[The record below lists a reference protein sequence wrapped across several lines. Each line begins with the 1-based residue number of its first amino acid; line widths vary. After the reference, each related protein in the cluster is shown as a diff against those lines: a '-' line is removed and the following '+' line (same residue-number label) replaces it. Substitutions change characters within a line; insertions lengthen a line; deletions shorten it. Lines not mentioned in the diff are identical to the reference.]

1 MKLFFICFIKKVKN
15 IVHFVKN
22 LFIFAYSI
30 VPNALLMC
38 DFCDKDKVKKLFL
51 MNKNKLIT
59 FILNDI
65 SELDMLTKCMESME
79 TIPYAMHDLAL
90 QKVRNILSEFEQ
102 LSVESK
108 EEAQHNSEACKDV
121 KSFVAPEVNDSE
133 KSAEPVV
140 EKVEVAKPQ
149 IEQEQVV
156 NIKEEL
162 VSPKKNATIEV
173 DVTAIDTVKVA
184 AKEPEPQVVEE
195 LKTPEPVAEVKKE
208 VAKPVEPEVPSPV
221 KRIERPATEQPKANV
236 GNPIITNE
244 RFKGSRRLE
253 SRFVTD
259 LKKAL
264 NLNDRLR
271 YQRELFGGD
280 MSLLNATI
288 EKLNVMSSLQDAEA
302 YVAENFNWDTTEGA
316 ALEFMELLEARFT
329 N

>member
-1 MKLFFICFIKKVKN
+1 
-15 IVHFVKN
+15 
-22 LFIFAYSI
+22 
-30 VPNALLMC
+30 
-38 DFCDKDKVKKLFL
+38 

-108 EEAQHNSEACKDV
+108 EEAQHNSDINTIVSGCK
-121 KSFVAPEVNDSE
+121 A
-133 KSAEPVV
+133 
-140 EKVEVAKPQ
+140 KVEEVKTVVKPQ
-149 IEQEQVV
+149 IEQEQKV

-173 DVTAIDTVKVA
+173 DAAVIDTVKVV
-184 AKEPEPQVVEE
+184 AKEPEPKIVEE
-195 LKTPEPVAEVKKE
+195 LSTPAPEVKKVE
-208 VAKPVEPEVPSPV
+208 IKPVEPEIPAQVKNVEKPV
-221 KRIERPATEQPKANV
+221 TEHPKATV
-236 GNPIITNE
+236 GNPVITNE
-244 RFKGSRRLE
+244 RFKGGRRLE

-271 YQRELFGGD
+271 YQKELFGGN
-280 MSLLNATI
+280 MALLNSTI
-288 EKLNVMSSLQDAEA
+288 DKLNAMSSLQEAEA

-316 ALEFMELLEARFT
+316 AFEFMELLEARFT

>member
-1 MKLFFICFIKKVKN
+1 
-15 IVHFVKN
+15 
-22 LFIFAYSI
+22 
-30 VPNALLMC
+30 
-38 DFCDKDKVKKLFL
+38 

-108 EEAQHNSEACKDV
+108 EEAQNGSNVKTVVVETVRQEPSVVESNNSEETQA
-121 KSFVAPEVNDSE
+121 FVSKTEED
-133 KSAEPVV
+133 PVA
-140 EKVEVAKPQ
+140 EKVEVVEKK
-149 IEQEQVV
+149 QVEEAQKV
-156 NIKEEL
+156 NTNEVL
-162 VSPKKNATIEV
+162 VSPKDNTTVVV
-173 DVTAIDTVKVA
+173 DVAARNTVNVVT
-184 AKEPEPQVVEE
+184 KEPEPRIVEE
-195 LKTPEPVAEVKKE
+195 LSTPASVVEVQKE
-208 VAKPVEPEVPSPV
+208 VAKPVETA
-221 KRIERPATEQPKANV
+221 IPAPAKSVEKATTEQPKSTIS
-236 GNPIITNE
+236 NPVITNE
-244 RFKGSRRLE
+244 RFRGGRRLE

-264 NLNDRLR
+264 NFNDRFR

-280 MSLLNATI
+280 MALLNSTI
-288 EKLNVMSSLQDAEA
+288 DKLNAMSSLQEAEA

-316 ALEFMELLEARFT
+316 GLEFMELLEARFT

>member
-1 MKLFFICFIKKVKN
+1 
-15 IVHFVKN
+15 
-22 LFIFAYSI
+22 
-30 VPNALLMC
+30 
-38 DFCDKDKVKKLFL
+38 

-108 EEAQHNSEACKDV
+108 EEVQNSQIKTVASQPVEDKPNEPETIEVSV
-121 KSFVAPEVNDSE
+121 KPAVE
-133 KSAEPVV
+133 KIEVV
-140 EKVEVAKPQ
+140 EKAQ
-149 IEQEQVV
+149 IEQPQEVDV
-156 NIKEEL
+156 KEDL
-162 VSPKKNATIEV
+162 VSQKKNATIEV
-173 DVTAIDTVKVA
+173 DTVAVDKVRVAIQ
-184 AKEPEPQVVEE
+184 EPEPVVIEE
-195 LKTPEPVAEVKKE
+195 LSAPEPVFEVQKE
-208 VAKPVEPEVPSPV
+208 VVKPVEVEIPVQVKEVV
-221 KRIERPATEQPKANV
+221 KPIVEQPKQAVN
-236 GNPIITNE
+236 NPVITNE
-244 RFKGSRRLE
+244 RFKGGRRFE

-280 MSLLNATI
+280 MALLNSTI
-288 EKLNVMSSLQDAEA
+288 DKLNAMSSFGEAEA

-316 ALEFMELLEARFT
+316 AFEFMELLEARFT

>member
-1 MKLFFICFIKKVKN
+1 
-15 IVHFVKN
+15 
-22 LFIFAYSI
+22 
-30 VPNALLMC
+30 
-38 DFCDKDKVKKLFL
+38 

-108 EEAQHNSEACKDV
+108 EEVQNSQIKTVASQPVEDKPNEPETIEVSV
-121 KSFVAPEVNDSE
+121 KPAVE
-133 KSAEPVV
+133 KIEVV
-140 EKVEVAKPQ
+140 EKAQ
-149 IEQEQVV
+149 IEQPQEVDV
-156 NIKEEL
+156 KEDL
-162 VSPKKNATIEV
+162 VSQKKNATIEV
-173 DVTAIDTVKVA
+173 DTVAVDKVRVAIQ
-184 AKEPEPQVVEE
+184 EPEPVVIEE
-195 LKTPEPVAEVKKE
+195 LSAPEPVVEVQKE
-208 VAKPVEPEVPSPV
+208 VVKPVEVEIPAQVKEVV
-221 KRIERPATEQPKANV
+221 KPIVEQPKQAVN
-236 GNPIITNE
+236 NPVITNE
-244 RFKGSRRLE
+244 RFKGGRRFE
-253 SRFVTD
+253 SRFVTN

-280 MSLLNATI
+280 MALLNSTI
-288 EKLNVMSSLQDAEA
+288 DKLNAMSSFGEAEA

-316 ALEFMELLEARFT
+316 AFEFMELLEARFT

>member
-1 MKLFFICFIKKVKN
+1 
-15 IVHFVKN
+15 
-22 LFIFAYSI
+22 
-30 VPNALLMC
+30 MC

-108 EEAQHNSEACKDV
+108 EEAQNNSDENTKNAQTC
-121 KSFVAPEVNDSE
+121 VASQEMSE
-133 KSAEPVV
+133 SSKI
-140 EKVEVAKPQ
+140 VAKLQ

-156 NIKEEL
+156 DIKEEL

-173 DVTAIDTVKVA
+173 EPAAVDTVKVVV
-184 AKEPEPQVVEE
+184 KEPEPNVLEE
-195 LKTPEPVAEVKKE
+195 LNAPVQEVKKE
-208 VAKPVEPEVPSPV
+208 VVIPVEPEVSAPV
-221 KRIERPATEQPKANV
+221 KNVEKTVVEQPKTTVSNHV
-236 GNPIITNE
+236 ITNE
-244 RFKGSRRLE
+244 RFKGGRRLE

-271 YQRELFGGD
+271 YQKELFGGN
-280 MSLLNATI
+280 MALLNSTI
-288 EKLNVMSSLQDAEA
+288 DKLNVMSSLQDAEA

-316 ALEFMELLEARFT
+316 AFEFMELLEARFT

>member
-1 MKLFFICFIKKVKN
+1 
-15 IVHFVKN
+15 
-22 LFIFAYSI
+22 
-30 VPNALLMC
+30 
-38 DFCDKDKVKKLFL
+38 DKDKVKKLFL

>member
-1 MKLFFICFIKKVKN
+1 
-15 IVHFVKN
+15 
-22 LFIFAYSI
+22 
-30 VPNALLMC
+30 
-38 DFCDKDKVKKLFL
+38 

-108 EEAQHNSEACKDV
+108 EEVQNSQIKTVASQPVEDKPNEPETIEVSV
-121 KSFVAPEVNDSE
+121 KPAVE
-133 KSAEPVV
+133 KIEVV
-140 EKVEVAKPQ
+140 EKAQ
-149 IEQEQVV
+149 IEQPQEVDV
-156 NIKEEL
+156 KEDL
-162 VSPKKNATIEV
+162 VSQKKNATIEV
-173 DVTAIDTVKVA
+173 DTVAVDKVRVAIQ
-184 AKEPEPQVVEE
+184 EPEPVVIEE
-195 LKTPEPVAEVKKE
+195 LSAPEPVVEVQKE
-208 VAKPVEPEVPSPV
+208 VVKPVEVEIPAQVKEVV
-221 KRIERPATEQPKANV
+221 KPIVEQPKQAVN
-236 GNPIITNE
+236 NPVITNE
-244 RFKGSRRLE
+244 RFKGGRRFE

-280 MSLLNATI
+280 MALLNSTI
-288 EKLNVMSSLQDAEA
+288 DKLNAMSSFGEAEA

-316 ALEFMELLEARFT
+316 AFEFMELLEARFT

>member
-1 MKLFFICFIKKVKN
+1 
-15 IVHFVKN
+15 
-22 LFIFAYSI
+22 
-30 VPNALLMC
+30 
-38 DFCDKDKVKKLFL
+38 

-108 EEAQHNSEACKDV
+108 EETQNSQIKTVASQPVEDKPNEPETIEVSV
-121 KSFVAPEVNDSE
+121 KPAVE
-133 KSAEPVV
+133 KIEVV
-140 EKVEVAKPQ
+140 EKAQ
-149 IEQEQVV
+149 IEQPQEVDV
-156 NIKEEL
+156 KEDL
-162 VSPKKNATIEV
+162 VSQKKNATIEV
-173 DVTAIDTVKVA
+173 DTVAVDKVRVAIQ
-184 AKEPEPQVVEE
+184 EPEPVVIEE
-195 LKTPEPVAEVKKE
+195 LSAPEPVVEVQKE
-208 VAKPVEPEVPSPV
+208 VVKTGEVEIPAQVKEVVKPIV
-221 KRIERPATEQPKANV
+221 EQPKQAVN
-236 GNPIITNE
+236 NPVITNE
-244 RFKGSRRLE
+244 RFKGGRRFE

-280 MSLLNATI
+280 MALLNSTI
-288 EKLNVMSSLQDAEA
+288 DKLNAMSSFGEAEA

-316 ALEFMELLEARFT
+316 AFEFMELLEARFT

>member
-1 MKLFFICFIKKVKN
+1 M
-15 IVHFVKN
+15 
-22 LFIFAYSI
+22 
-30 VPNALLMC
+30 PNALLMC

-108 EEAQHNSEACKDV
+108 EEAQQNSDACKDV
-121 KSFVAPEVNDSE
+121 KSFVATESKETE
-133 KSAEPVV
+133 KSVEPVV

-149 IEQEQVV
+149 VEQNQVV

-162 VSPKKNATIEV
+162 VSQEKNATIEV
-173 DVTAIDTVKVA
+173 DPVVIDTVKVV
-184 AKEPEPQVVEE
+184 AKEPEPKVVEE
-195 LKTPEPVAEVKKE
+195 LCTPEPVVEVKKE
-208 VAKPVEPEVPSPV
+208 VVKPVETEAPKSVEKTITELPKSTVSNPV
-221 KRIERPATEQPKANV
+221 
-236 GNPIITNE
+236 ITNE
-244 RFKGSRRLE
+244 RFKGGRRLE

-271 YQRELFGGD
+271 YQKELFGGD
-280 MSLLNATI
+280 MTLLNTTI
-288 EKLNVMSSLQDAEA
+288 DKLNVMSSLQEAEA
-302 YVAENFNWDTTEGA
+302 YVAANFNWNTTEGA
-316 ALEFMELLEARFT
+316 AFEFMELLEARFT

>member
-1 MKLFFICFIKKVKN
+1 MKLFFICLMKKSK
-15 IVHFVKN
+15 IYRTFRKK

-38 DFCDKDKVKKLFL
+38 EFCGKDKVKKLFL

-108 EEAQHNSEACKDV
+108 EESLGKSEV
-121 KSFVAPEVNDSE
+121 KTVVVEQPKEEPAVETKTVEVSVKED
-133 KSAEPVV
+133 PVV
-140 EKVEVAKPQ
+140 EKVVVA
-149 IEQEQVV
+149 ENTQVAQVQKV
-156 NIKEEL
+156 NIEEEL
-162 VSPKKNATIEV
+162 VSPKKNTTTEV
-173 DVTAIDTVKVA
+173 DTVAIDSVKVV
-184 AKEPEPQVVEE
+184 AKEPEPKKVEE
-195 LKTPEPVAEVKKE
+195 MST
-208 VAKPVEPEVPSPV
+208 PSPV
-221 KRIERPATEQPKANV
+221 VEQPKTTV
-236 GNPIITNE
+236 SNPVITNE
-244 RFKGSRRLE
+244 RFKGGRRLE

-259 LKKAL
+259 LRKAL
-264 NLNDRLR
+264 NFNDRFR

-280 MSLLNATI
+280 MALLNTTI
-288 EKLNVMSSLQDAEA
+288 DKLNAMSSLQEAEA

-316 ALEFMELLEARFT
+316 AFDFMELLEARFT